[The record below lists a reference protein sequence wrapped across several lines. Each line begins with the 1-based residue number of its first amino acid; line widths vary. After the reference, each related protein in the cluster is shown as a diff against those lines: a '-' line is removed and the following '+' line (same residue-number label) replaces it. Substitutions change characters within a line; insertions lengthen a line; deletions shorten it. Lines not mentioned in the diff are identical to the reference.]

1 MCIRDRIIAFPGEKI
16 PFQIEATDEL
26 SNKVYSVP
34 LASLKENKDIELVQ
48 KYFIFNPN
56 AKENQGMAL
65 TYSID
70 EQAYND
76 VVNNRRDI
84 VKDITFVDS
93 GSQFISNATIKVKV
107 KMCKPGFVFKGNR
120 CVCNNGAGT
129 HIVRLVC
136 YFIFLNS
143 LILCLVIN

>member
-1 MCIRDRIIAFPGEKI
+1 
-16 PFQIEATDEL
+16 
-26 SNKVYSVP
+26 
-34 LASLKENKDIELVQ
+34 
-48 KYFIFNPN
+48 
-56 AKENQGMAL
+56 MAL